1 MSYKLTEKEKTLL
14 SAYHDGELSSAEHAE
29 VEKLLRRS
37 TEAQSWLRGADAVRR
52 LSMTAVVLPEAA
64 SRSTKLTGSAIAAAS
79 RRGGVG
85 TVSYMVHSPWTAVGL
100 LSLLLI
106 GAVYLMDP
114 FAPSSE
120 GLTATNRVVSTS
132 GEMSPET
139 VTLPASD
146 TKSMVPPITPR
157 DLIGFAVDGML
168 PVNADRT
175 KYLAVGSPN
184 HSSDEMVRELESQL
198 SGLASVHLLTLDSLA
213 KLLRSAVLQARNGTY
228 AVRQDLSALREDVI
242 EQIERAP
249 LSAKTS
255 EQLTKAKQQAKQVR
269 EDVEDRLAMEM
280 ERMRRELMAGGSE
293 PYLLVDATTVAEAP
307 TGDHQVVLSFEQI
320 GKRFDIVLLNPEGVT
335 VRDQNVNIAALLP
348 SASGRPTSHGKQM
361 RPQSSRSKPDTQPA
375 GSSTNFA
382 WEEHVTSVYM
392 ADVTITLSS
401 NQSQIIISNDEET
414 TLNSGFFD
422 IEENSPTFYTLSNYL
437 TKLTDSLNA
446 TVNRIITD
454 TATSA
459 RERAGQILRVQD
471 DYRQRVGRI
480 IEVIRTH
487 QKNADDRDSATTSDD
502 DAASVEE
509 DREDIRTDGQSLES
523 ALRDDAADANS
534 PCSLQENCTGVS

>member
-14 SAYHDGELSSAEHAE
+14 SAYHDGELSSTEHAE

-37 TEAQSWLRGADAVRR
+37 IEARNWLRGADAVRT
-52 LSMTAVVLPEAA
+52 LSMAAVVVPEVA
-64 SRSTKLTGSAIAAAS
+64 SHSAKLTGSAIAAAS

-106 GAVYLMDP
+106 GAIYLMNP
-114 FAPSSE
+114 FVPSSDE
-120 GLTATNRVVSTS
+120 LTATNRAVPTS
-132 GEMSPET
+132 GEMSSEP
-139 VTLPASD
+139 VTLSASD

-157 DLIGFAVDGML
+157 DLIGFAVNGML
-168 PVNADRT
+168 PVNEDRT
-175 KYLAVGSPN
+175 KYLSVGSSD
-184 HSSDEMVRELESQL
+184 HSNEEMVRELESQL
-198 SGLASVHLLTLDSLA
+198 SELASVHLLTLDSLA
-213 KLLRSAVLQARNGTY
+213 KLLRSAVLQGRNGTY
-228 AVRQDLSALREDVI
+228 AVRQDLAALREDVI

-255 EQLTKAKQQAKQVR
+255 EELSKAKRQAQQVH
-269 EDVEDRLAMEM
+269 EDIEDRLGKEM
-280 ERMRRELMAGGSE
+280 ERMREALMAGGSQ
-293 PYLLVDATTVAEAP
+293 PYLYVDAKSITEAP
-307 TGDHQVVLSFEQI
+307 TGDHQVALSFEQI
-320 GKRFDIVLLNPEGVT
+320 GKRFDVVLLNPEGVT
-335 VRDQNVNIAALLP
+335 VRDQNVTIAALLP
-348 SASGRPTSHGKQM
+348 PASRQPAVLAKQT
-361 RPQSSRSKPDTQPA
+361 PLKSQSKPAFGAA
-375 GSSTNFA
+375 GSANEP
-382 WEEHVTSVYM
+382 WEKHVTSVYM

-422 IEENSPTFYTLSNYL
+422 MKENSSTFYTLSNYL

-446 TVNRIITD
+446 TVNRIVAD

-480 IEVIRTH
+480 IEVIRSH
-487 QKNADDRDSATTSDD
+487 QEKAADPDSATTPNG
-502 DAASVEE
+502 DAASVDK
-509 DREDIRTDGQSLES
+509 DREEVRTDGQSQES
-523 ALRDDAADANS
+523 ALRDDAADATS
-534 PCSLQENCTGVS
+534 PCPLQENCTGVS